1 MLITR
6 KDIGYTII
14 SRLEEALRSWVRE
27 RLLNLYGDGWRAQIP
42 DGIWPKVMTALDVT
56 SQDAIDDPLPLLEE
70 TEFTHLKDI
79 LIYRKAFQNFVPDGQ
94 LKTEHVEK
102 IFQNL
107 YEVRNKIAHVKK
119 SFSAVDLDL
128 LIEGTNSLLP
138 ILKPF
143 DGELRETL
151 ECIKANPEKVVIRI
165 PTIYFVTEEELPLP
179 RLTNLPAA
187 EYDPDGGFI
196 GRKED
201 LAKVEKLLLGDT
213 HRVVTISGA
222 GGVGKSALAHRV
234 CSNLLKMEI
243 PPFDAFVW
251 VSAKEEKLT
260 VAGIAPIE
268 PTVRN
273 FESVLDSILETFG
286 WLDDMRA
293 SVEKKVS
300 SVDVILKAGDKGI
313 LLVVD
318 NLETIRDEQIIEFI
332 KDFPPPNKV
341 LITSRMGLGEVERRY
356 PLKEMTAKDAVV
368 LLRTVA
374 REKGLED
381 LARLPDS
388 TLQEFVERMSRYPLA
403 IKWVIGQVALG
414 KDINLAM
421 GNLTSSTGDVAR
433 FCFDHIFK
441 NLLSEEPRNVLYAL
455 AANETPL
462 SRGILS
468 HITNM
473 PADQLDEAI
482 RKLTIASLV
491 IPTQLK
497 SDYSGIETRYELL
510 PLTRNY
516 IFAQLQTHP
525 RVYSEIKSRMHQ
537 IENLLEE
544 AEKAGKQYRYS
555 LRDMGAETDEEKVAA
570 TWAVTGYQ
578 KFQTNDYD
586 GAVEAFTRGAQIAP
600 NFAAIY
606 RNWATVESDAGFYNK
621 ADELMRKAATLSPT
635 DPRVWFVWGNIEKRR
650 HHLDSA
656 CEYLQKAIDLS
667 PNDGF
672 LIGAKGEVEK
682 RRGNHEVADS
692 LLLKALQHNP
702 PEAPRRRHEI
712 VCLTSL
718 ADNNRRWAETLL
730 RDQRTEEAGDK
741 LLRAFEYASKA
752 AELGK
757 DDLLSQATLREVCLD
772 RGYYYM
778 QTGNYCE
785 AKTFFE
791 KTLIGCSKRVRDRK
805 LAERACFQLANLLL
819 EEGKREEA
827 KHYFALGRKAVI
839 EGGKYSERYKALS
852 AEFAQERIRGK
863 VIKIVPGKG
872 YGFVVTDQPTPQ
884 NAFLHIS
891 NFLSDITTEDF
902 ELLMGETLSFLLE
915 KSVKGPAPSATR
927 ITIVKSL

>member
-1 MLITR
+1 MNITR

-14 SRLEEALRSWVRE
+14 SRLEEALRSWIRD
-27 RLLNLYGDGWRAQIP
+27 RLLNLYGDRWRDQIP
-42 DGIWPKVMTALDVT
+42 YGIWQKVMVALDVT
-56 SQDAIDDPLPLLEE
+56 SQDAIDDPLALLEE
-70 TEFTHLKDI
+70 TDFTHLKDI
-79 LIYRKAFQNFVPDGQ
+79 LLHRKALSSFVSDDR
-94 LKTEHVEK
+94 LKIEEVEE
-102 IFQNL
+102 IFCNL

-119 SFSAVDLDL
+119 TFSAIDLDL
-128 LIEGTNSLLP
+128 LIEGVNSLLP
-138 ILKPF
+138 ILRSF

-151 ECIKANPEKVVIRI
+151 ECIKANPEKIAIRI
-165 PTIYFVTEEELPLP
+165 PTMFFVSEEELSFPLP
-179 RLTNLPAA
+179 TNLPPAD
-187 EYDPDGGFI
+187 YDPDGGFI

-213 HRVVTISGA
+213 HRVITISGA
-222 GGVGKSALAHRV
+222 GGVGKSALAHRI
-234 CSNLLKMEI
+234 CINLLKRDI
-243 PPFDAFVW
+243 APFDAIVW

-260 VAGIAPIE
+260 IAGIEPINS
-268 PTVRN
+268 TIRN
-273 FESVLDSILETFG
+273 FESVLDSILETYG
-286 WLDDMRA
+286 WLDDRGA
-293 SVEKKVS
+293 SIEEKTS

-356 PLKEMTAKDAVV
+356 PLKEMTANDAVV

-374 REKGLED
+374 REKGVKD
-381 LARLPDS
+381 LARLPDP

-414 KDINLAM
+414 KDINLAL
-421 GNLTSSTGDVAR
+421 GDLTSSTGDVAR

-441 NLLSEEPRNVLYAL
+441 NLLNDESRNVLYAL

-468 HITNM
+468 HVTDM

-491 IPTQLK
+491 IPAQLK
-497 SDYSGIETRYELL
+497 SEYSGIETRYELL

-525 RVYSEIKSRMHQ
+525 RIYQEIKSRMHQ

-544 AEKAGKQYRYS
+544 ADRAGKQYRYS
-555 LRDMGAETDEEKVAA
+555 LRDMGAETNEEKIAA

-578 KFQTNDYD
+578 KFQTDDYD

-606 RNWATVESDAGFYNK
+606 RNWATVESDAGFYSK
-621 ADELMRKAATLSPT
+621 ANELMRKAAALAPMDS
-635 DPRVWFVWGNIEKRR
+635 RVWFVWGNIEKRK

-656 CEYLQKAIDLS
+656 CEYIQKAIDLS

-682 RRGNHEVADS
+682 RRGNYAVADS
-692 LLLKALQHNP
+692 LLLKALEIQP
-702 PEAPRRRHEI
+702 VESQRKRHEI

-718 ADNNRRWAETLL
+718 ADNNRRWAEALL
-730 RDQRTEEAGDK
+730 NVDHRSEEAGEK
-741 LLRAFEYASKA
+741 LLCAFEYASKA
-752 AELGK
+752 AALGK
-757 DDLLSQATLREVCLD
+757 DDYLAQATLREVCLD
-772 RGYYYM
+772 RGYYYLRM
-778 QTGNYCE
+778 NKHSE
-785 AKTFFE
+785 AKNFF
-791 KTLIGCSKRVRDRK
+791 KQTLVGFSRKIKDRK
-805 LAERACFQLANLLL
+805 LTERACLHLADLLL
-819 EEGKREEA
+819 GEGKREEA
-827 KHYFALGRKAVI
+827 KHYFTLGRKAVI
-839 EGGKYSERYKALS
+839 EGGKYVERYKALS
-852 AEFAQERIRGK
+852 AEFAQERIQGK
-863 VIKIVPGKG
+863 VIKILQGKG
-872 YGFVVTDQPTPQ
+872 YGFVLTDQPTPQ
-884 NAFLHIS
+884 EAFLHITK
-891 NFLSDITTEDF
+891 FLSDITTEDF
-902 ELLMGETLSFLLE
+902 EMLMGETLSFLLE
-915 KSVKGPAPSATR
+915 KSDNGKSPAAIR
-927 ITIVKSL
+927 VITVKS